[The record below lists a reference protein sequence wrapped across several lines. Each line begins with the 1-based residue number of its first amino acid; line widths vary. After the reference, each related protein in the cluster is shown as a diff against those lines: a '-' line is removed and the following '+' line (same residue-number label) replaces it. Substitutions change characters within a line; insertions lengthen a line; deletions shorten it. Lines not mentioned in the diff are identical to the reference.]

1 MWNTTSARDIIWRSR
16 AKQTPDLL
24 VKIIN
29 DKSTKE
35 SERARYLR
43 SLDFLKG
50 PEKDAALLQLLTAD
64 AK

>member
-1 MWNTTSARDIIWRSR
+1 
-16 AKQTPDLL
+16 